1 MDFGVIL
8 QSGINEVIYYLS
20 AHVIFCLVPA
30 FFIAGGIAAMLSQD
44 VVLRYFGP
52 NAPKHVS
59 YGVASVSGCILAV
72 CSCTVLPIFAG
83 IYKKGAGLGPAIA
96 FLFSGPAINVLAISL
111 TASQMGFEIGLAR
124 AVSAVLLAVA
134 IGILM
139 EVIFKEKPNDVLG
152 LQSSSEMFD
161 NGKEYNSACGCT
173 CQTSDYRMFDNG
185 KEYNRPILH
194 TLAFFGILFAI
205 LIFGTMGIDLIN
217 KIVVIGV
224 LIILLLL
231 VLYNWYSSDEIKK
244 WLEETLRLARLI
256 LPFLLIG
263 VFLAGVIKAVVP
275 ENIVIEYVGQNS
287 ILANLIA
294 ALIGA
299 FMYFSTLTEIPI
311 VSAFL
316 DLGMHHGPALALLLA
331 GPSLSLPNMLV
342 IRNVIGTKKVIVY
355 VLLVVLLASAL
366 GIVFG
371 EIIQ

>member
-134 IGILM
+134 IGVLM
-139 EVIFKEKPNDVLG
+139 EVVFKEKPNDVLG

-173 CQTSDYRMFDNG
+173 CQTSDYRMFDNA

-194 TLAFFGILFAI
+194 TLAFLEYC
-205 LIFGTMGIDLIN
+205 
-217 KIVVIGV
+217 
-224 LIILLLL
+224 LL
-231 VLYNWYSSDEIKK
+231 Y
-244 WLEETLRLARLI
+244 
-256 LPFLLIG
+256 
-263 VFLAGVIKAVVP
+263 
-275 ENIVIEYVGQNS
+275 
-287 ILANLIA
+287 
-294 ALIGA
+294 
-299 FMYFSTLTEIPI
+299 
-311 VSAFL
+311 
-316 DLGMHHGPALALLLA
+316 
-331 GPSLSLPNMLV
+331 
-342 IRNVIGTKKVIVY
+342 
-355 VLLVVLLASAL
+355 
-366 GIVFG
+366 
-371 EIIQ
+371 